1 MPYNPDIHHRQAIR
15 LKNYDY
21 SQSGA
26 YFITICTKQKQC
38 IFGDI
43 KNGKMRFNV
52 LGAIAGKYWQEIPE
66 HFPNVALDVYTIMP
80 NHLHGILWII
90 ESSENG
96 NKNRKFGDIV
106 VGSISSV
113 VRSYKAI
120 VSKKINQICHKK
132 GLSVVWQSRYH
143 EKIIRDEKALVNIR
157 SYIMNNP
164 LNWDMDEENPK
175 IDEYQPD
182 ILLDLPF

>member
-1 MPYNPDIHHRQAIR
+1 M
-15 LKNYDY
+15 
-21 SQSGA
+21 
-26 YFITICTKQKQC
+26 
-38 IFGDI
+38 
-43 KNGKMRFNV
+43 
-52 LGAIAGKYWQEIPE
+52 
-66 HFPNVALDVYTIMP
+66 
-80 NHLHGILWII
+80 

-106 VGSISSV
+106 VGSISSI

-120 VSKKINQICHKK
+120 VSKKVNKICNTK
-132 GLSVVWQSRYH
+132 GLSVVWQSRYY

-157 SYIMNNP
+157 SYIINNP
-164 LNWDMDEENPK
+164 LNWDIDEENPK

>member
-1 MPYNPDIHHRQAIR
+1 
-15 LKNYDY
+15 
-21 SQSGA
+21 
-26 YFITICTKQKQC
+26 
-38 IFGDI
+38 
-43 KNGKMRFNV
+43 MRINS
-52 LGAIAGKYWQEIPE
+52 LGAIADKYWQEIPQ

-80 NHLHGILWII
+80 NHLHGILWIM

-106 VGSISSV
+106 VGSISSI

-120 VSKKINQICHKK
+120 VSKKINQICNKK
-132 GLSVVWQSRYH
+132 GLSIVWQSRYY
-143 EKIIRDEKALVNIR
+143 EQIIRDEKALVNIR

-175 IDEYQPD
+175 IDQYQPD
-182 ILLDLPF
+182 ILLDLLF

>member
-1 MPYNPDIHHRQAIR
+1 
-15 LKNYDY
+15 
-21 SQSGA
+21 
-26 YFITICTKQKQC
+26 
-38 IFGDI
+38 
-43 KNGKMRFNV
+43 
-52 LGAIAGKYWQEIPE
+52 
-66 HFPNVALDVYTIMP
+66 
-80 NHLHGILWII
+80 
-90 ESSENG
+90 
-96 NKNRKFGDIV
+96 
-106 VGSISSV
+106 V

-143 EKIIRDEKALVNIR
+143 EQIIRDEKALANIR
-157 SYIMNNP
+157 IYIMNNP